1 MGRSGAFCLRCGVFI
16 PYATAS
22 RKYCD
27 ACYKVRQLEQRRKR
41 REKGA
46 ESFSSNSVE
55 AKAPTTMRK
64 ASMTLEEVVQEMNK
78 ENVQYGTYCVKHHL
92 Y

>member
-1 MGRSGAFCLRCGVFI
+1 MRGIYPACDG
-16 PYATAS
+16 S

-27 ACYKVRQLEQRRKR
+27 ACYKARQLDRR
-41 REKGA
+41 RERRGKGTVGL
-46 ESFSSNSVE
+46 SLTKRNSVE
-55 AKAPTTMRK
+55 VMPPTMRK
-64 ASMTLEEVVQEMNK
+64 EHMTLEEVVREMNK